1 MGWYYLGITTDRLP
15 AIRPARLTYFEQSTH
30 CYRLVHDLVRQ
41 AYYLKEVADIHLN
54 QGKYLLARQE
64 LLHVEALYRT
74 SCYRKMQ
81 YTFDLLGITN
91 EALNNYKDAL
101 RCKLY
106 EIQGIKETQGTAALA
121 FAFAYDRVAITYQ
134 ELKQHEKTLAYLRLA
149 SMQAEKGHH

>member
-1 MGWYYLGITTDRLP
+1 
-15 AIRPARLTYFEQSTH
+15 
-30 CYRLVHDLVRQ
+30 VHDLVRQ

-101 RCKLY
+101 R
-106 EIQGIKETQGTAALA
+106 
-121 FAFAYDRVAITYQ
+121 
-134 ELKQHEKTLAYLRLA
+134 
-149 SMQAEKGHH
+149 